1 MVTLMNNGN
10 VMGVFIGLESA
21 TYEYIAN
28 IIAPYQA
35 NFVLEIGDFLL
46 IENMG
51 TYIVSRVT
59 EYRPTGELTAFMGQK
74 WLGDVAN
81 NLDAI
86 GMDIKEKKIRYAVR
100 IKILGTLDRQS
111 FRPGVTR
118 IPNITSKVYKPSKD
132 QLSEIIETV
141 NRLQSNGREIGS
153 LYSDKDIKIKF
164 NISELNSKRTFV
176 FARAGYGKS
185 NLMKLISSG
194 WPKGEGGLV
203 IFDPE
208 GEYAVTDNK
217 QRPGIMDH
225 REAILVTN
233 RRVDT
238 KLRNVY
244 PYMKLNL
251 REFDPKFILP
261 IIVNP
266 SKHETVFFSKL
277 MGLESEEW
285 GNLVDLLYRDG
296 WRADLAEVA
305 RIVTGSDE
313 DPGNF
318 QPVLNNLVSP
328 IRSLHN
334 PESHLMAIITE
345 AMRREEVVIVDISLL
360 DSKTALQL
368 SSMVVKSIFD
378 QNQRHFT
385 DQANSLIKA
394 TFVVEEAQSVIGQ
407 DSNYTSFIELAK
419 EGRKYGLGGI
429 FITQQPG
436 SIPFEILSQA
446 DNFFVFHL
454 ISRSDLES
462 LRRANAHYSDDILTQ
477 ILSEPI
483 PGKCYMWTSFQP
495 FVLPLSVNN
504 FEELVKPNRSTE
516 VQKDSGLLSSI
527 QEMAQNVG
535 GDPLVASILSKY
547 NDVEKDMA
555 ELEIKKRTIEL
566 FNRLDQSERAY
577 LREKGQIQSR
587 IKDSV
592 EFAVKTKYYISLGK

>member
-1 MVTLMNNGN
+1 MMNNGN

-21 TYEYIAN
+21 NYEYIAN

-51 TYIVSRVT
+51 KYIVSRVT

-504 FEELVKPNRSTE
+504 FEEVVKPNRSTE

-547 NDVEKDMA
+547 NEVEKIMA
-555 ELEIKKRTIEL
+555 GLEIKKRTIEL

>member
-1 MVTLMNNGN
+1 MNNGN

-100 IKILGTLDRQS
+100 IKILGTLDRQT

-141 NRLQSNGREIGS
+141 NRLQSNGKEIGS
-153 LYSDKDIKIKF
+153 LYFDKDIKIKF
-164 NISELNSKRTFV
+164 NISELNAKRTFV

-194 WPKGEGGLV
+194 WPKNEGGLV

-208 GEYAVTDNK
+208 GEYSVTDSK
-217 QRPGIMDH
+217 RRPGIMDH

-233 RRVDT
+233 RRMDT
-238 KLRNVY
+238 TLRNVY

-277 MGLESEEW
+277 MGLESEAW
-285 GNLVDLLYRDG
+285 GMLVDLLYREG

-305 RIVTGSDE
+305 EIVTGSDE

-334 PESHLMAIITE
+334 PDSHLMAIITE

-378 QNQRHFT
+378 HNQRHFT
-385 DQANSLIKA
+385 DQANRLIKA

-407 DSNYTSFIELAK
+407 GSNYTSFIELAK

-504 FEELVKPNRSTE
+504 FEDIVEPNESIE
-516 VQKDSGLLSSI
+516 VQRNSDLLANI
-527 QEMAQNVG
+527 QAMMQNRG
-535 GDPLVASILSKY
+535 GNPLIASILSKY
-547 NDVEKDMA
+547 NDVER
-555 ELEIKKRTIEL
+555 ELAGTEVNRRTIEL
-566 FNRLDQSERAY
+566 FNRLEDEEREY
-577 LREKGQIQSR
+577 LREEGQLQSR
-587 IKDSV
+587 TKDNV
-592 EFAVKTKYYISLGK
+592 EFAVKTKYYYSLGK

>member
-1 MVTLMNNGN
+1 MNNGN

-21 TYEYIAN
+21 NYEYIAN

-35 NFVLEIGDFLL
+35 SFVLEIGDFLL

-100 IKILGTLDRQS
+100 IKILGTLNRQT
-111 FRPGVTR
+111 FKPGVTR
-118 IPNITSKVYKPSKD
+118 IPNITSKVYKPSKN
-132 QLSEIIETV
+132 QLSEIIDTV
-141 NRLQSNGREIGS
+141 NRLQSNGKEIGS

-164 NISELNSKRTFV
+164 NISELNSKRTFI

-185 NLMKLISSG
+185 NLMKLISSS
-194 WPKGEGGLV
+194 WPKGEGGLI

-217 QRPGIMDH
+217 QRPGIMDF

-233 RRVDT
+233 RRMDPT
-238 KLRNVY
+238 LRNVY
-244 PYMKLNL
+244 PFMKLNL
-251 REFDPKFILP
+251 HDFDPKFILP
-261 IIVNP
+261 IIVN
-266 SKHETVFFSKL
+266 STKHETVFFSKL
-277 MGLESEEW
+277 MGLESEDW
-285 GNLVDLLYRDG
+285 GNLVDLLFRDG
-296 WRADLAEVA
+296 WKADLSEVA
-305 RIVTGSDE
+305 KIVTGNGE
-313 DPGNF
+313 DLKNF
-318 QPVLNNLVSP
+318 QPIINNLVSP

-334 PESHLMAIITE
+334 PESHLKEILIE
-345 AMRREEVVIVDISLL
+345 AMRKEEVAIVDISLL
-360 DSKTALQL
+360 DSRTALQL
-368 SSMVVKSIFD
+368 SSMIVKSIFD
-378 QNQRHFT
+378 LNQRHFT
-385 DQANSLIKA
+385 DQNNNLIKA

-407 DSNYTSFIELAK
+407 DSNYASFIELAK

-462 LRRANAHYSDDILTQ
+462 LRRSNAHYSDDILTQ
-477 ILSEPI
+477 ILSEPT
-483 PGKCYMWTSFQP
+483 PGKCYVWTSFQP
-495 FVLPLSVNN
+495 FVLPLLVSN
-504 FEELVKPNRSTE
+504 FEEVVKANRSLE
-516 VQKDSGLLSSI
+516 VQRDSDLLANI
-527 QEMAQNVG
+527 QTKTQNRMKN
-535 GDPLVASILSKY
+535 PMLESILSKY
-547 NDVEKDMA
+547 NAVEKEMA
-555 ELEIKKRTIEL
+555 GSEINKRTIEL
-566 FNRLDQSERAY
+566 FNRLEESEKAY
-577 LREKGQIQSR
+577 LREDGQIQSR
-587 IKDSV
+587 IKDNV
-592 EFAVKTKYYISLGK
+592 EFAVKTKYYNSLGK

>member
-1 MVTLMNNGN
+1 MNNGN

-74 WLGDVAN
+74 WLGDVTN

-100 IKILGTLDRQS
+100 IKILGTLDRQV
-111 FRPGVTR
+111 FRPGVTK
-118 IPNITSKVYKPSKD
+118 IPHITSKVYKPSKD

-141 NRLQSNGREIGS
+141 NRLQSNGKEIGS
-153 LYSDKDIKIKF
+153 LYLDKDIKIKF

-225 REAILVTN
+225 KEAILVTN

-238 KLRNVY
+238 ALRNVY

-277 MGLESEEW
+277 MGLENEDW
-285 GNLVDLLYRDG
+285 GKLVDLLYRDG
-296 WRADLAEVA
+296 WRADLSEVA
-305 RIVTGSDE
+305 KIVTGSDE
-313 DPGNF
+313 NPENF

-328 IRSLHN
+328 IRSIHN
-334 PESHLMAIITE
+334 PDSHLMSIITE
-345 AMRREEVVIVDISLL
+345 GMRREEVVIVDISLL

-378 QNQRHFT
+378 HNQRHFT
-385 DQANSLIKA
+385 DQANRLIKA

-407 DSNYTSFIELAK
+407 DSNYASFIELAK

-495 FVLPLSVNN
+495 FVLPLSINN
-504 FEELVKPNRSTE
+504 FENVVEPNRSIE
-516 VQKDSGLLSSI
+516 VQRDSDLLANI
-527 QEMAQNVG
+527 QAMTQNRKRN
-535 GDPLVASILSKY
+535 PLLASIISKY
-547 NDVEKDMA
+547 NDVERDMA
-555 ELEIKKRTIEL
+555 RSEIDKRTIEL
-566 FNRLDQSERAY
+566 FERLDENEKAY
-577 LREKGQIQSR
+577 LREAGQLQSR
-587 IKDSV
+587 IKDNV
-592 EFAVKTKYYISLGK
+592 EFAVKTKYYNSLGK

>member
-1 MVTLMNNGN
+1 MNNSS

-51 TYIVSRVT
+51 PYIVSRVT

-141 NRLQSNGREIGS
+141 NRLQSNGTDMGS
-153 LYSDKDIKIKF
+153 LYSNKDIKIKF
-164 NISELNSKRTFV
+164 NVSELNSKRTFV

-185 NLMKLISSG
+185 NLMKLISSE

-233 RRVDT
+233 RRVET
-238 KLRNVY
+238 TLRNVY

-261 IIVNP
+261 IIVNT

-277 MGLESEEW
+277 MGMEIEEW
-285 GNLVDLLYRDG
+285 RDLVELLYKDG
-296 WRADLAEVA
+296 WKTDLAEVA
-305 RIVTGSDE
+305 RIVTGSNE
-313 DPGNF
+313 EEGNF

-334 PESHLMAIITE
+334 PDSHLMAIISE

-368 SSMVVKSIFD
+368 SSMIVKSVFD
-378 QNQRHFT
+378 HNQRHFT
-385 DQANSLIKA
+385 NQANRLIKA

-504 FEELVKPNRSTE
+504 FEGLVKPNRSTD
-516 VQKDSGLLSSI
+516 VQRVSELLTSI
-527 QEMAQNVG
+527 QAVTQNP
-535 GDPLVASILSKY
+535 DRNPLIASINSKY
-547 NDVEKDMA
+547 NAVERNMA
-555 ELEIKKRTIEL
+555 GLEINKKTVEL
-566 FNRLDQSERAY
+566 FNRLDENEKKY
-577 LREKGQIQSR
+577 LREEGQLQSR
-587 IKDSV
+587 IKDNI
-592 EFAVKTKYYISLGK
+592 EFAVKTKYYNSLGK

>member
-194 WPKGEGGLV
+194 WPNGEGGLV

>member
-1 MVTLMNNGN
+1 MNNGN

-547 NDVEKDMA
+547 NEVEKDMA
-555 ELEIKKRTIEL
+555 GLEINKRTIEL

-577 LREKGQIQSR
+577 LRENGQIQSR

>member
-1 MVTLMNNGN
+1 MNNGN

-28 IIAPYQA
+28 IIAPYQT
-35 NFVLEIGDFLL
+35 NFELEIGDFLL

-51 TYIVSRVT
+51 SYIVSRVT
-59 EYRPTGELTAFMGQK
+59 EYRPTGELTSFMGQK
-74 WLGDVAN
+74 WLGDVAS

-86 GMDIKEKKIRYAVR
+86 GLDIKEKKIRYTVR
-100 IKILGTLDRQS
+100 IKILGSLHNKT
-111 FRPGVTR
+111 FRPGVTK

-132 QLSEIIETV
+132 QLHEIIETV
-141 NRLQSNGREIGS
+141 NRQQSNGKEIGS

-164 NISELNSKRTFV
+164 NISELNAKRTFV

-185 NLMKLISSG
+185 NLMKLISSD
-194 WPKGEGGLV
+194 WPKNEGGLV

-208 GEYAVTDNK
+208 GEYAVTDSK
-217 QRPGIMDH
+217 KRPGIMDH

-244 PYMKLNL
+244 RYMKLNL

-277 MGLESEEW
+277 MGMEIDDW
-285 GNLVDLLYRDG
+285 GRLVDLLYNKG
-296 WRADLAEVA
+296 WRADLSEVA
-305 RIVTGSDE
+305 EIVTGSDE
-313 DPGNF
+313 DTNNF

-328 IRSLHN
+328 IRSLHD
-334 PESHLMAIITE
+334 PDSHLMGIITE
-345 AMRREEVVIVDISLL
+345 AMRRDEVVLVDISLL

-368 SSMVVKSIFD
+368 SSMVVKWIFD
-378 QNQRHFT
+378 HNQRNFI
-385 DQANSLIKA
+385 DQDSKLIKA

-407 DSNYTSFIELAK
+407 DSNYASFIELAK

-436 SIPFEILSQA
+436 SIPSEILSQA

-477 ILSEPI
+477 VLSEPI

-495 FVLPLSVNN
+495 FVLPLTVNN
-504 FEELVKPNRSTE
+504 FEDIVKPDRSIEIQGNSDLLTDIKAMLQNE
-516 VQKDSGLLSSI
+516 DS
-527 QEMAQNVG
+527 
-535 GDPLVASILSKY
+535 DPVNASIIAKY
-547 NDVEKDMA
+547 NEVERAGIDPGQ
-555 ELEIKKRTIEL
+555 RTIEL
-566 FNRLDQSERAY
+566 YNRLDENERSY
-577 LREKGQIQSR
+577 LNEKGQIQLT
-587 IKDSV
+587 KENV
-592 EFAVKTKYYISLGK
+592 PFAVKTKYYNSLKK

>member
-1 MVTLMNNGN
+1 MNNGN

-504 FEELVKPNRSTE
+504 FEEVVKPNRSTE

>member
-1 MVTLMNNGN
+1 MNNGN

-225 REAILVTN
+225 REAILITN

-238 KLRNVY
+238 TLRNVY

-277 MGLESEEW
+277 MGMENEEW
-285 GNLVDLLYRDG
+285 GNLVDLLFRDG

-334 PESHLMAIITE
+334 PDSHLMAIITE

-360 DSKTALQL
+360 DSRTALQL

-378 QNQRHFT
+378 HNQRHFT
-385 DQANSLIKA
+385 DQAKSLIKA

-504 FEELVKPNRSTE
+504 FEEVVEPNRSTE
-516 VQKDSGLLSSI
+516 VQKDSDLLSNI
-527 QEMAQNVG
+527 QSVTQNRNGNPVF
-535 GDPLVASILSKY
+535 ASIISKY
-547 NDVEKDMA
+547 NAVEKDMA
-555 ELEIKKRTIEL
+555 GLEINRRTIEL
-566 FNRLDQSERAY
+566 FNRLDEREKAY
-577 LREKGQIQSR
+577 LREEGQIQSR
-587 IKDSV
+587 TKDNV
-592 EFAVKTKYYISLGK
+592 EFAVKTRYYNSLGK

>member
-1 MVTLMNNGN
+1 MNNGN

-238 KLRNVY
+238 TLRNVY

-305 RIVTGSDE
+305 RIVTGSDKYLE
-313 DPGNF
+313 DF
-318 QPVLNNLVSP
+318 KPVLNNLVSP
-328 IRSLHN
+328 IRGLHN

-385 DQANSLIKA
+385 DQANRLIKA

-547 NDVEKDMA
+547 NEVEKEMA
-555 ELEIKKRTIEL
+555 GIKIDKKTVEL
-566 FNRLDQSERAY
+566 FKRLDEREKAY
-577 LREKGQIQSR
+577 LREEGQLQSR
-587 IKDSV
+587 IDDKV
-592 EFAVKTKYYISLGK
+592 EFAVKTKYYNSLGK

>member
-1 MVTLMNNGN
+1 MNNSS

-51 TYIVSRVT
+51 TYIVSQVT

-141 NRLQSNGREIGS
+141 NRLQSNGTDMGS
-153 LYSDKDIKIKF
+153 LYSNKDIKIKF
-164 NISELNSKRTFV
+164 NVSELNSKRTFV

-185 NLMKLISSG
+185 NLMKLISSE

-233 RRVDT
+233 RRVET
-238 KLRNVY
+238 TLRNVY

-261 IIVNP
+261 IIVNT

-277 MGLESEEW
+277 MGMEIEEW
-285 GNLVDLLYRDG
+285 RDLVELLYKDG
-296 WRADLAEVA
+296 WKTDLAEVA
-305 RIVTGSDE
+305 RIVTGSNE
-313 DPGNF
+313 EEGNF

-334 PESHLMAIITE
+334 PDSHLMAIISE

-368 SSMVVKSIFD
+368 SSMIVKSVFD
-378 QNQRHFT
+378 HNQRHFT
-385 DQANSLIKA
+385 NQANRLIKA

-504 FEELVKPNRSTE
+504 FEELVKPNRSTD
-516 VQKDSGLLSSI
+516 VQRVSELLTSI
-527 QEMAQNVG
+527 QAVTQNP
-535 GDPLVASILSKY
+535 DRNPLIASINSKY
-547 NDVEKDMA
+547 NAVERNMA
-555 ELEIKKRTIEL
+555 GLEINKKTVEL
-566 FNRLDQSERAY
+566 FNRLDENEKKY
-577 LREKGQIQSR
+577 LREEGQLQSR
-587 IKDSV
+587 IKDNI
-592 EFAVKTKYYISLGK
+592 EFAVKTKYYNSLGK

>member
-1 MVTLMNNGN
+1 MNNGN

-100 IKILGTLDRQS
+100 IKILGTLDRQT

-141 NRLQSNGREIGS
+141 NRLQSNGKEIGS
-153 LYSDKDIKIKF
+153 LYFDKDIKIKF
-164 NISELNSKRTFV
+164 NISELNAKRTFV

-194 WPKGEGGLV
+194 WPKNEGGLV

-208 GEYAVTDNK
+208 GEYSVTDSK
-217 QRPGIMDH
+217 RRPGIMDH

-233 RRVDT
+233 RRMDT
-238 KLRNVY
+238 TLRNVY

-277 MGLESEEW
+277 MGLESEAW
-285 GNLVDLLYRDG
+285 GMLVDLLYREG

-305 RIVTGSDE
+305 EIVTGSDE

-334 PESHLMAIITE
+334 PDSHLMAIITE

-378 QNQRHFT
+378 HNQRHFT
-385 DQANSLIKA
+385 DQASRLIKA

-407 DSNYTSFIELAK
+407 GSNYTSFIELAK

-504 FEELVKPNRSTE
+504 FEDIVEPNESIE
-516 VQKDSGLLSSI
+516 VQRNSDLLANI
-527 QEMAQNVG
+527 QAMMQNRG
-535 GDPLVASILSKY
+535 GNPLIASILSKY
-547 NDVEKDMA
+547 NDVER
-555 ELEIKKRTIEL
+555 ELAGTEVNRRTIEL
-566 FNRLDQSERAY
+566 FNRLEDEEREY
-577 LREKGQIQSR
+577 LREEGQLQSR
-587 IKDSV
+587 TKDNV
-592 EFAVKTKYYISLGK
+592 EFAVKTKYYYSLGK

>member
-1 MVTLMNNGN
+1 MNNGN

-21 TYEYIAN
+21 TYEYVAN
-28 IIAPYQA
+28 IIAPYQT
-35 NFVLEIGDFLL
+35 NFELEIGDFLL

-51 TYIVSRVT
+51 SYIVSRVT
-59 EYRPTGELTAFMGQK
+59 EYRPTGELTSFMGQK
-74 WLGDVAN
+74 WLGDVAS

-86 GMDIKEKKIRYAVR
+86 GLDIKEKKIRYTVR
-100 IKILGTLDRQS
+100 IKILGSLHNKT
-111 FRPGVTR
+111 FRPGVTK

-132 QLSEIIETV
+132 QLHEIIETV
-141 NRLQSNGREIGS
+141 NRQQSNGKEIGS

-164 NISELNSKRTFV
+164 NISELNAKRTFV

-185 NLMKLISSG
+185 NLMKLISSD
-194 WPKGEGGLV
+194 WPKHEGGLV

-208 GEYAVTDNK
+208 GEYAVTDSK
-217 QRPGIMDH
+217 KRPGIMDH

-244 PYMKLNL
+244 RYMKLNL

-266 SKHETVFFSKL
+266 SKHDTVFFSKL
-277 MGLESEEW
+277 MGMEIKDW
-285 GNLVDLLYRDG
+285 GRLVDLLYTKE
-296 WRADLAEVA
+296 WRADLSEVVQ
-305 RIVTGSDE
+305 IVTGSDE
-313 DPGNF
+313 DAKSF

-328 IRSLHN
+328 IRSLHD
-334 PESHLMAIITE
+334 PDSHLMGIITE
-345 AMRREEVVIVDISLL
+345 AMSRDEVVIVDISLL

-368 SSMVVKSIFD
+368 SSMVVKWIFD
-378 QNQRHFT
+378 HNQRNFT
-385 DQANSLIKA
+385 DQDSKLIKA

-407 DSNYTSFIELAK
+407 DSNYASFIELAK

-436 SIPFEILSQA
+436 SIPSDILSQA

-495 FVLPLSVNN
+495 FVLPLTVNN
-504 FEELVKPNRSTE
+504 FEDIVKPDKSLEIQGNSDLLTDIKAILQNE
-516 VQKDSGLLSSI
+516 DS
-527 QEMAQNVG
+527 
-535 GDPLVASILSKY
+535 DPVNASIIAKY
-547 NDVEKDMA
+547 NEVERAGIDPSQ
-555 ELEIKKRTIEL
+555 RTIEL
-566 FNRLDQSERAY
+566 YNRLDEKERSY
-577 LREKGQIQSR
+577 LSEKGQIQLTR
-587 IKDSV
+587 ENV
-592 EFAVKTKYYISLGK
+592 PFAVKTRYYNSLKK

>member
-1 MVTLMNNGN
+1 MNNGN

-100 IKILGTLDRQS
+100 IKILGTLDRQT

-141 NRLQSNGREIGS
+141 NRLQSNGKEIGS
-153 LYSDKDIKIKF
+153 LYFDKDIKIKF
-164 NISELNSKRTFV
+164 NISELNAKRTFV

-194 WPKGEGGLV
+194 WPKNEGGLV

-208 GEYAVTDNK
+208 GEYSVTDSK
-217 QRPGIMDH
+217 RRPGIMDH

-233 RRVDT
+233 RRMDT
-238 KLRNVY
+238 TLRNVY

-277 MGLESEEW
+277 MGLESEAW
-285 GNLVDLLYRDG
+285 GMLVDLLYREG

-305 RIVTGSDE
+305 EIVTGSDE

-334 PESHLMAIITE
+334 PDSHLMAIITE

-378 QNQRHFT
+378 HNQRHFT
-385 DQANSLIKA
+385 DQASRLIKA

-407 DSNYTSFIELAK
+407 GSNYTSFIELAK

-504 FEELVKPNRSTE
+504 FEDIVEPNESIE
-516 VQKDSGLLSSI
+516 VQRNSDLLANI
-527 QEMAQNVG
+527 QAMMQNRG
-535 GDPLVASILSKY
+535 GNPLFASILSKY
-547 NDVEKDMA
+547 NDVER
-555 ELEIKKRTIEL
+555 ELAGTEVNRRTIEL
-566 FNRLDQSERAY
+566 FNRLEDEEREY
-577 LREKGQIQSR
+577 LREEGQLQSR
-587 IKDSV
+587 TKDNV
-592 EFAVKTKYYISLGK
+592 EFAVKTKYYYSLGK

>member
-1 MVTLMNNGN
+1 MNNGN

-194 WPKGEGGLV
+194 WPNGEGGLV

-385 DQANSLIKA
+385 DQANRLIKA

>member
-1 MVTLMNNGN
+1 MNNGN

>member
-1 MVTLMNNGN
+1 MNNGN

-118 IPNITSKVYKPSKD
+118 KPNITSKVYKPSKD

>member
-1 MVTLMNNGN
+1 MNNSS

-51 TYIVSRVT
+51 PYIVSRVT

-141 NRLQSNGREIGS
+141 NRLQSNGTDMGS
-153 LYSDKDIKIKF
+153 LYSNKDIKIKF
-164 NISELNSKRTFV
+164 NVSELNSKRTFV

-185 NLMKLISSG
+185 NLMKLISSE

-233 RRVDT
+233 RRVET
-238 KLRNVY
+238 TLRNVY

-261 IIVNP
+261 IIVNT

-277 MGLESEEW
+277 MGMEIEEW
-285 GNLVDLLYRDG
+285 RDLVELLYKDG
-296 WRADLAEVA
+296 WKTDLAEVA
-305 RIVTGSDE
+305 RIVTGSNE
-313 DPGNF
+313 EEGNF

-334 PESHLMAIITE
+334 PDSHLMAIISE

-368 SSMVVKSIFD
+368 SSMIVKSVFD
-378 QNQRHFT
+378 HNQRHFT
-385 DQANSLIKA
+385 NQANRLIKA

-504 FEELVKPNRSTE
+504 FEELVKPNRSTD
-516 VQKDSGLLSSI
+516 VQRVSELLTSI
-527 QEMAQNVG
+527 QAVTQNP
-535 GDPLVASILSKY
+535 DRNPLIASINSKY
-547 NDVEKDMA
+547 NAVERNMA
-555 ELEIKKRTIEL
+555 GLEINKKTVEL
-566 FNRLDQSERAY
+566 FNRLDENEKKY
-577 LREKGQIQSR
+577 LREEGQLQSR
-587 IKDSV
+587 IKDNI
-592 EFAVKTKYYISLGK
+592 EFAVKTKYYNSLGK

>member
-1 MVTLMNNGN
+1 MNNGN

-100 IKILGTLDRQS
+100 IKILGTLDRQT

-141 NRLQSNGREIGS
+141 NRLQSNGKEIGS
-153 LYSDKDIKIKF
+153 LYFDKDIKIKF
-164 NISELNSKRTFV
+164 NISELNAKRTFV

-194 WPKGEGGLV
+194 WPKNEGGLV

-208 GEYAVTDNK
+208 GEYSVTDSK
-217 QRPGIMDH
+217 RRPGIMDH

-233 RRVDT
+233 RRMDT
-238 KLRNVY
+238 TLRNVY

-277 MGLESEEW
+277 MGLESEAW
-285 GNLVDLLYRDG
+285 GMLVDLLYREG

-305 RIVTGSDE
+305 EIVTGSDE

-334 PESHLMAIITE
+334 PDSHLMAIITE

-378 QNQRHFT
+378 HNQRHFT
-385 DQANSLIKA
+385 DQASRLIKA

-407 DSNYTSFIELAK
+407 GSNYTSFIELAK

-504 FEELVKPNRSTE
+504 FEDIVEPNESIE
-516 VQKDSGLLSSI
+516 VQRNSDLLSNI
-527 QEMAQNVG
+527 QAMMQNRG
-535 GDPLVASILSKY
+535 GNPLIASILSKY
-547 NDVEKDMA
+547 NDVER
-555 ELEIKKRTIEL
+555 ELAGTEVNRRTIEL
-566 FNRLDQSERAY
+566 FNRLEDEEREY
-577 LREKGQIQSR
+577 LREEGQLQSR
-587 IKDSV
+587 TKDNV
-592 EFAVKTKYYISLGK
+592 EFAVKTKYYYSLGK